1 MKYNINTAHTIARF
15 GKVVNI
21 FCGDKSKPSPKSSSK
36 KLWKRQGPFDTGF
49 TGQKS
54 TNPFR
59 LKPSLGVFSCNL
71 GYRKLVAKKKESFW
85 VNKGVW
91 QTNRW
96 TDKQTDNSR
105 SSVCECDKNCN
116 QRHSETHTTLL
127 QGAVR
132 LQTVLVPHQWK
143 EFQHQSELHQ
153 TVNNS
158 SAQKRSLWLPPDDI
172 HLKITTQPDHC

>member
-71 GYRKLVAKKKESFW
+71 GYRKLVAKKKNRSESIK
-85 VNKGVW
+85 VYDRQTDGR
-91 QTNRW
+91 TNRRI
-96 TDKQTDNSR
+96 TRAQAY
-105 SSVCECDKNCN
+105 V
-116 QRHSETHTTLL
+116 
-127 QGAVR
+127 
-132 LQTVLVPHQWK
+132 
-143 EFQHQSELHQ
+143 
-153 TVNNS
+153 
-158 SAQKRSLWLPPDDI
+158 SATKIVTKDIQKRIQLYCKEQFVYKLSSYLISERNFNTSQNFIRP
-172 HLKITTQPDHC
+172 